1 MNAFIQR
8 TELHSATERF
18 INETTDPFYEADE
31 RFPTLER
38 YWSEP
43 AYREQLAEE
52 QAERRAAINEQ
63 MDAVRD
69 IALRRLG
76 YIS

>member
-1 MNAFIQR
+1 MMASPTRAFAYFAD
-8 TELHSATERF
+8 EFA
-18 INETTDPFYEADE
+18 NVDPFFQPDE

-52 QAERRAAINEQ
+52 QAQRRAAINEQ

-76 YIS
+76 YL